1 MEKKRMTHRARRSF
15 SSLSFTLNKF
25 YTKIS
30 TIRPSTLI
38 ISILT
43 MAATVFLLG
52 GGLYD
57 LIVKPY
63 PAVYSGGRFIFLYP
77 NISYQFIS
85 DSVEAMML
93 FTLGAVG
100 LLMMYQSTKYAYKPR
115 QAYMLFLVGVVLLFL
130 AYVLIEAT
138 INLKL
143 RGG

>member
-1 MEKKRMTHRARRSF
+1 MAHRIRREF
-15 SSLSFTLNKF
+15 SSLSFTLNKL
-25 YTKIS
+25 YARIS

-43 MAATVFLLG
+43 MALTVFLFG

-63 PAVYSGGRFIFLYP
+63 PAVYSGGQFIFLYP
-77 NISYQFIS
+77 DISMQFIS

-93 FTLGAVG
+93 FALGAVG
-100 LLMMYQSTKYAYKPR
+100 LIMMYQSTKYAYKPR

-130 AYVLIEAT
+130 AYILLEAT
-138 INLKL
+138 MRIKL
-143 RGG
+143 NRG